1 MKKYVNDMTIF
12 LNKPLDLALR
22 ENLKKY
28 KFTEK
33 QTMICLMLMDGWSNL
48 EIANHYDLEVATVKN
63 HMIRIYGRTGLENR
77 AIFIS
82 HFLKLLF
89 ADLQKSAESSKK
101 TPCKDTLTILPQ

>member
-1 MKKYVNDMTIF
+1 MTIF
-12 LNKPLDLALR
+12 LNKPLELALR

-33 QTMICLMLMDGWSNL
+33 QTMICLMLMDGWSNQD
-48 EIANHYDLEVATVKN
+48 IATYYDLEVATVKN

-77 AIFIS
+77 STFLS

-89 ADLQKSAESSKK
+89 ADLQKGLPLGKK
-101 TPCKDTLTILPQ
+101 TTCKDITTDIQKSHVTA